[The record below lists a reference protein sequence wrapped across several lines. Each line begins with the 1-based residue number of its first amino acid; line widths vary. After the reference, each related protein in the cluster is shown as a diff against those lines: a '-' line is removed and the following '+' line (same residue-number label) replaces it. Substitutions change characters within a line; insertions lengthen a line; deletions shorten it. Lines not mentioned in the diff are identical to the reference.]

1 MAEDA
6 LAAHHRERIDAWF
19 AARDFV
25 AIGNLGEQVAVRLL
39 VESDYQVLA
48 TQDDLMGGVANI
60 LDRPANENPEDFI
73 VIDPDGRLLT
83 VNSKAAVSVRSCR
96 ITAEGNLKPPAMR
109 KQSDVEYYSLRAGL
123 ISPLNGAQTHGQ
135 VVKVDLLH
143 LKAQFFEIEDD
154 GRLTAIARPADVADH
169 VTGVLDEYSARV
181 PPPQS
186 EDWV

>member
-1 MAEDA
+1 MTEDA
-6 LAAHHRERIDAWF
+6 LSAHHRERIDTWF

-39 VESDYQVLA
+39 VGSDYQVLA

-60 LDRPANENPEDFI
+60 LERPANENPEDFI

-96 ITAEGNLKPPAMR
+96 MTPEGNLKAPSMR

-123 ISPLNGAQTHGQ
+123 ISPLDGAQTHGQ

-143 LKAQFFEIEDD
+143 LRAQLFEIEDD
-154 GRLTAIARPADVADH
+154 GRLTAIDRPADIADH
-169 VTGVLDEYSARV
+169 VAEVLDEYSARV